1 MTGIAQLANGLTII
15 TRPMP
20 GLETASVALFA
31 GIGSRH
37 EEERVNGLAHLFE
50 HMVFK
55 GAGGRSARQ
64 ISEAIEDV
72 GGELNACTERDQT
85 SFTAAV
91 LGDHVALAVE
101 LLGDLVCRPAFDA
114 EELKREAEVVL
125 QELAEAEDTPSDIIF
140 DHLWSQS
147 FAGQPL
153 GRSILGSETSVRAI
167 RQADLFDW
175 RDRHYR
181 TGSMVLSAAGA
192 VEHDAFV
199 ALAER
204 HLGGLAPG
212 SAPAAAPARF
222 TSQSRHERAKAD
234 QAQITM
240 AYAGPGQKADD
251 YLAAR
256 LFADIAG
263 GGASSRLF
271 QAVREDRG
279 LAYTVSAGLHGHDE
293 VGLLHVHAATSRT
306 EGQAA
311 QALIEEVLHETA
323 ATLGQRELD
332 RARIQVRAGQAMA
345 LETPWGQAASAA
357 RHWLVHGRLI
367 SREELTGRLSAL
379 TVEEVRAAGA
389 RMLGQAPARAT
400 FGLPPAAKAA

>member
-1 MTGIAQLANGLTII
+1 MSNVTQLTNGLTVI

-20 GLETASVALFA
+20 GLETASIALFA
-31 GIGSRH
+31 GVGSRN

-91 LGDHVALAVE
+91 LSDHVALGVE
-101 LLGDLVCRPAFDA
+101 LIGDLICRPTFDRQ
-114 EELKREAEVVL
+114 ELEREAEVVL

-140 DHLWSQS
+140 DHLWMQA
-147 FAGQPL
+147 FHGQPL
-153 GRSILGSETSVRAI
+153 GRSILGSEESVRAI
-167 RQADLFDW
+167 GEGDLFGW

-181 TGSMVLSAAGA
+181 GGSMVLSAAGA
-192 VEHDAFV
+192 VEHEEMV
-199 ALAER
+199 ALAAK
-204 HLGGLAPG
+204 HLGTL
-212 SAPAAAPARF
+212 SAGTSPEAAPARF
-222 TSQSRHERAKAD
+222 TAETRHERAKAD
-234 QAQITM
+234 QAQITL
-240 AYAGPGQKADD
+240 AHAAPGQKADD

-271 QAVREDRG
+271 QAVREERG

-293 VGLLHVHAATSRT
+293 VGLLHVHAATARK
-306 EGQAA
+306 EGKAA
-311 QALIEEVLHETA
+311 QALIDEVLDATA
-323 ATLGQRELD
+323 NGLEQRELD
-332 RARIQVRAGQAMA
+332 RARIQIRAGQAMA
-345 LETPWGQAASAA
+345 LETPWGQAAQAA
-357 RHWLVHGRLI
+357 RQWLVHGRLI
-367 SREELTGRLSAL
+367 GREELAAKLAAL
-379 TVEEVRAAGA
+379 TVDDVRAAGR
-389 RMLGQAPARAT
+389 RMLSGAPARAT
-400 FGLPPAAKAA
+400 FGVAA

>member
-1 MTGIAQLANGLTII
+1 VTQIAQLANGLTVI
-15 TRPMP
+15 TRPML
-20 GLETASVALFA
+20 GLETASIALFA
-31 GIGSRH
+31 DVGSRH
-37 EEERVNGLAHLFE
+37 EEERLNGLAHLFE

-91 LGDHVALAVE
+91 LGDHVGLAVE
-101 LLGDLVCRPAFDA
+101 LIGDLISRPAFEAA
-114 EELKREAEVVL
+114 ELEREAEVVL

-140 DHLWSQS
+140 DHLWSQA
-147 FAGQPL
+147 FAGQAL

-167 RQADLFDW
+167 RQADLFAW
-175 RDRHYR
+175 RDRHYCG
-181 TGSMVLSAAGA
+181 GSMVLSAAGA
-192 VEHDAFV
+192 VEHEAVV

-204 HLGGLAPG
+204 HLGSLGSGTAPT
-212 SAPAAAPARF
+212 AAEARF
-222 TSQSRHERAKAD
+222 TATARHEKAKAD
-234 QAQITM
+234 QAQITL
-240 AYAGPGQKADD
+240 AYAGPGQKDED

-293 VGLLHVHAATSRT
+293 VGLLHIHAATARA
-306 EGQAA
+306 QARAA

-323 ATLGQRELD
+323 AGLEQRELD

-345 LETPWGQAASAA
+345 LETPWGQAAQAA
-357 RHWLVHGRLI
+357 RQWLVHGRLI
-367 SREELTGRLSAL
+367 GREELMARLAAL
-379 TVEEVRAAGA
+379 TVDQICTAGA
-389 RMLGQAPARAT
+389 RMLAGAPARAT
-400 FGLPPAAKAA
+400 FGMAAAKAA